1 MHDPVRDL
9 VWMRSGYTNEFNGGQ
24 AADAW
29 EQGVKVVCICDAVQI
44 FETSGV
50 YYTSS
55 VPYEMKI
62 VSLPV

>member
-1 MHDPVRDL
+1 
-9 VWMRSGYTNEFNGGQ
+9 MRSGYTNEFNGGQ